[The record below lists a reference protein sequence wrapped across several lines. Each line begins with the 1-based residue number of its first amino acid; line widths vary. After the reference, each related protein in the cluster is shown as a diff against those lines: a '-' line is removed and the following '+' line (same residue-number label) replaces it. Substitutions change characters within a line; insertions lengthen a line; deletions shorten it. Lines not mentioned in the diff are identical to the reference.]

1 MDSDHQFEID
11 FCRGILKRDANNIP
25 VMEMLAGYLTK
36 SGHIDEGLELDQ
48 RIVELDPEN
57 AISHYNLACSLA
69 LKNRSSEALAALRM
83 ALERG
88 YDDFDWLMK
97 DNDLLSLH
105 DNPAFSALLSEF
117 RASNS

>member
-1 MDSDHQFEID
+1 MEHDLQFEID
-11 FCRGILKRDANNIP
+11 FCQSILRRDANNIP
-25 VMEMLAGYLTK
+25 VMEMLAGFLTK
-36 SGHIDEGLELDQ
+36 SGRIDEGLVLDQ
-48 RIVELDPEN
+48 RIVELDPDN

-69 LKNRSSEALAALRM
+69 LKNRSSEALSALRM

-97 DNDLLSLH
+97 DNDLVSLH
-105 DNPAFSALLSEF
+105 EMPAFSALVSEF

>member
-1 MDSDHQFEID
+1 MDEDLQFEID
-11 FCRGILKRDANNIP
+11 FCRSILKRDTRNIP
-25 VMEMLAGYLTK
+25 VMEMLAGFLTK
-36 SGHIDEGLELDQ
+36 SGQIDEGLEMDQ
-48 RIVELDPEN
+48 QIVELDPDN

-69 LKNRSSEALAALRM
+69 LKNRAAEALAALRM

-105 DNPAFSALLSEF
+105 QNPAFSALVSEF